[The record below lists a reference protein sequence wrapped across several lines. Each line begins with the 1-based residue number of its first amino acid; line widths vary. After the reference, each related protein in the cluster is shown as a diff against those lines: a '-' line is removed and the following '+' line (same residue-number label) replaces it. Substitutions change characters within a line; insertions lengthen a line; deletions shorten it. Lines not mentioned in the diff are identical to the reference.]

1 MGYTIRIPSP
11 RALAALR
18 EPTNFLIA
26 LKALAVAIALIALY
40 FQDLNIVFNDAL
52 NNEVTSYIIIIPFLL
67 AYLIYRKRKML
78 RAAISTKTQNQPKNT
93 QHLPTLAGAL
103 LCIIAILLYWSGSY
117 TFTPLEYHMLTL
129 PLFAAGLTLA
139 LFNLQTL
146 RQALFPIVFLLFL
159 APPPS
164 EILYGLGS
172 ILSVISSEVSTAI
185 VNVFGIPATLS
196 GEFGT
201 PTIVVTRPDSSVMNF
216 SVDVAC
222 SGIYSLIGFVVF
234 GAFVAFIVR
243 DKLWKKALTFA
254 IGFPLIYLLNVLRI
268 TIIIGIGYQIGEQ
281 FALDMFHLL
290 GGWVLIF
297 LGTLLLLLISEKIIK
312 TKIFER
318 KPTPCLSCKSDQ
330 PLSTETYCK
339 ACGRIQKYPQ
349 TRSIKIDIT
358 KIVAMA
364 LAIILLLSLQT
375 PVFAATQ
382 GPAQILI
389 QTPDGEQ
396 GSTQL
401 FPELSNYTIMFQYR
415 DTEFERVSKQ
425 DLSLIYLYAPQQE
438 DKQPVWIALEIA
450 GTTIPLHRWETCLIT
465 WPETHGYQ
473 PGVTQ
478 LELRDI
484 QIIDNPLI
492 IGRYFGF
499 QYHSDNQTQLVLYWY
514 ETNAFTIN
522 NSTQQE
528 HVKLSLIVYPD
539 KPEDIPQMETQLQT
553 MATAIANYWQPI
565 KTMNLFSMLIRQQG
579 TTMAAATT
587 TLVIAIAVFYLFEL
601 NKRKQAN
608 RILYQKLSQPN
619 QQLISI
625 IQKTQ
630 KTTIPTLHN
639 IEETYR
645 RTTGDTI
652 TTNQLEQKIVELEKT
667 GIIKSTIINNQDQPT
682 QTWRV

>member
-1 MGYTIRIPSP
+1 MGYTIRVPSP

-18 EPTNFLIA
+18 KSTNFLIA

-67 AYLIYRKRKML
+67 AYLVYRKRKML
-78 RAAISTKTQNQPKNT
+78 RAAISTKTQDQPKNT
-93 QHLPTLAGAL
+93 QHLQTLAGTL
-103 LCIIAILLYWSGSY
+103 LCVIAILLYWSGSY

-146 RQALFPIVFLLFL
+146 RQAFFPIVFLLFL

-172 ILSVISSEVSTAI
+172 ILSVVSSEVSTAI

-281 FALDMFHLL
+281 LALDVFHLL

-312 TKIFER
+312 TQIFGR
-318 KPTPCLSCKSDQ
+318 KQTPCISCKSDQ
-330 PLSTETYCK
+330 PLSAETYCK
-339 ACGRIQKYPQ
+339 ACGRILKHPQ
-349 TRSIKIDIT
+349 TRSTKIDIT
-358 KIVAMA
+358 KIATLV
-364 LAIILLLSLQT
+364 LATMLLLSLQT
-375 PVFAATQ
+375 PVFAATR

-401 FPELSNYTIMFQYR
+401 FPEISNYTIMFQYR

-438 DKQPVWIALEIA
+438 DKQPVWIVLEIA
-450 GTTIPLHRWETCLIT
+450 GTTIPLHRWETCLVT
-465 WPETHGYQ
+465 WPQTHGYQ

-484 QIIDNPLI
+484 QILDNPLI

-499 QYHSDNQTQLVLYWY
+499 QYRSDNQIQLVLYWY

-539 KPEDIPQMETQLQT
+539 KPEDIPKMETQLQT
-553 MATAIANYWQPI
+553 MAIAVASYWQPI

-579 TTMAAATT
+579 TTMAAAIT

-630 KTTIPTLHN
+630 KATIPTLNN

-645 RTTGDTI
+645 RTTGDAITI
-652 TTNQLEQKIVELEKT
+652 DQLEQKIVELEKT
-667 GIIKSTIINNQDQPT
+667 GIVKSRIISNQDQPT